1 MDFDRFA
8 SAVLV
13 VAHPD
18 DEVLWF
24 SSVVG
29 KVSRIVIAYEAC
41 DDLPGL
47 GQSRRAAST
56 EYPLG
61 TAVFLRRPEPCSLSH
76 VDWSNPQPTDYG
88 MALNL
93 SESREAQSRYRN
105 AYDVLREDLLTH
117 LNGASDVFTHNPW
130 GEYGHPDHVQVS
142 RLITWLGAELQFRTH
157 FSSYI
162 APRSMRLA
170 SKFIPGLRRELL
182 LQTDRALAE
191 RIKAKYVE
199 HGCWTWHTAYTPPQ
213 TEAFL
218 IHAESP
224 PTEADSLPLNCLM
237 TE

>member
-1 MDFDRFA
+1 MGFERFD

-24 SSVVG
+24 SSVLG
-29 KVSRIVIAYEAC
+29 KVARIIIAYEAC

-47 GQSRRAAST
+47 GESRRAASNS
-56 EYPLG
+56 YPLPN
-61 TAVFLRRPEPCSLSH
+61 ALFLRRPEPCSLNY
-76 VDWSNPQPTDYG
+76 VDWFNPEPTDYG
-88 MALNL
+88 VALNR
-93 SESREAQSRYRN
+93 STSPEPERRYRS
-105 AYDVLREDLLTH
+105 AYDALRDELATLL
-117 LNGASDVFTHNPW
+117 GGVSDVFTHNPW

-142 RLITWLGAELQFRTH
+142 RLVTTLGLQLGFRPH

-170 SKFIPGLRRELL
+170 SRYIPHLRKELL
-182 LQTDRALAE
+182 LETDRALAE
-191 RIKAKYVE
+191 RVKSVYVE
-199 HGCWTWHTAYTPPQ
+199 HGCWTWHSAYAPPQ

-218 IHAESP
+218 SQAESP

-237 TE
+237 TS